1 MFYEYQEANSVEEE
15 KEKEK
20 SNSLPSM
27 LDEPRSS
34 LNPRSEIAE
43 SDFTSDSS
51 ELNTLFQQ
59 DQSN

>member
-1 MFYEYQEANSVEEE
+1 MFYEYQEANPVEE
-15 KEKEK
+15 EKEK